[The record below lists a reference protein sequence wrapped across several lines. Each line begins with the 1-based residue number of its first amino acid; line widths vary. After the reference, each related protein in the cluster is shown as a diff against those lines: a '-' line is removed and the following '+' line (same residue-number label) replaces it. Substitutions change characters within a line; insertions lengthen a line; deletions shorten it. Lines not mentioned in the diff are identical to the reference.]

1 MNEHVTI
8 AGVYVTTPRSYNL
21 NTIANR
27 FRHTHSSWKFIDPG
41 LPSLHA
47 TGISVCDRLYN
58 IDSLYIEKSHHGV
71 VGVFRKKQRRSP
83 RGKYPYPPLLH
94 QGASCCLI
102 PAYTMGPLRSA
113 ATRQSINP
121 SVRPAVTLLL
131 TDACLTP
138 AQSGHPGNSPVTS
151 TNFHPAQIFEIAK
164 FHVMWD
170 GKPAA
175 VRSLRLTGGVE
186 TYRVGV

>member
-1 MNEHVTI
+1 M
-8 AGVYVTTPRSYNL
+8 
-21 NTIANR
+21 
-27 FRHTHSSWKFIDPG
+27 
-41 LPSLHA
+41 HA
-47 TGISVCDRLYN
+47 AKWVAQTLLGGISNKNV
-58 IDSLYIEKSHHGV
+58 ITSL
-71 VGVFRKKQRRSP
+71 
-83 RGKYPYPPLLH
+83 RGKSLLEKLSIIPMVRH
-94 QGASCCLI
+94 HHCTRLIPSWCCWGFPVEAEALPI
-102 PAYTMGPLRSA
+102 TSIVSARSLLRLDPAYTMDPLRSA
-113 ATRQSINP
+113 GQDNRTRQSINP